1 MMKTKS
7 IIEQSI
13 ELKREIAENS
23 ALLERVEKA
32 AETISGAFRK
42 GHRVFFCDGFTS
54 IARLLRRKRCM

>member
-23 ALLERVEKA
+23 ALLER
-32 AETISGAFRK
+32 AEYCTK
-42 GHRVFFCDGFTS
+42 
-54 IARLLRRKRCM
+54 ARLVPKSMTLSLRLTALE

>member
-23 ALLERVEKA
+23 ALLERVEIMSLSA
-32 AETISGAFRK
+32 GTPSM
-42 GHRVFFCDGFTS
+42 T
-54 IARLLRRKRCM
+54 